1 MKPFTTTI
9 QSRFTTNNISEARA
23 MGYHATTGSLKRQ
36 AAKRQ
41 AAKRARQE
49 SRQDIIDQ
57 QEEYLAA
64 ESNVLD
70 GLVMT
75 WEQEVER
82 DADDVAAMIIA
93 EMIIAECTDA
103 LKIVKGV

>member
-23 MGYHATTGSLKRQ
+23 MGYHATTGSL
-36 AAKRQ
+36 KRQ